1 MAEHKIDGND
11 GAGNVDLIRRIDA
24 MQACQVAPSDEW
36 SKATKDGYNQAATDC
51 AAAILRVAPVPAAN
65 DEVASYKM
73 AAMEC
78 ELECKALRAQRDD
91 AWGRADHALA
101 LAADVIDRDI
111 KKIQPEMTRRGQRL
125 ADGKKPGFQ
134 YAIHRADLDAR
145 ISCRDK
151 ILALR
156 DKPAPAVSPLLPDM
170 ADAATAAGI
179 VVWWDNEAQKIKM
192 AVTVQEAAKVLLDAF
207 MRKDI
212 DPLDAVDPQIEALA
226 IKHSGNRGDPV
237 IQLEIAEEFFCAAL
251 RSIAPPE
258 A

>member
-1 MAEHKIDGND
+1 MTAQSQE
-11 GAGNVDLIRRIDA
+11 AGMSDLIRRIDA

-36 SKATKDGYNQAATDC
+36 SKATKGGYNQAATDC
-51 AAAILRVAPVPAAN
+51 AMAIMRIAPVSAAN

-91 AWGRADHALA
+91 AWGPADHALA

-156 DKPAPAVSPLLPDM
+156 DKPAPAV
-170 ADAATAAGI
+170 
-179 VVWWDNEAQKIKM
+179 
-192 AVTVQEAAKVLLDAF
+192 TVQEAARVLLGVFEDPDANAPHGF
-207 MRKDI
+207 DWQAMYDEMTADHKESMDI
-212 DPLDAVDPQIEALA
+212 CGAHDWPSTLIV
-226 IKHSGNRGDPV
+226 
-237 IQLEIAEEFFCAAL
+237 AL
-251 RSIAPPE
+251 RAIAGGGDE
-258 A
+258 

>member
-1 MAEHKIDGND
+1 MADHKIDGND
-11 GAGNVDLIRRIDA
+11 GAGNVQAPERIWASNRTNGNCVVSFTSRSEEYSIEYICADRFSY
-24 MQACQVAPSDEW
+24 QL
-36 SKATKDGYNQAATDC
+36 
-51 AAAILRVAPVPAAN
+51 AAANA
-65 DEVASYKM
+65 
-73 AAMEC
+73 
-78 ELECKALRAQRDD
+78 
-91 AWGRADHALA
+91 RADAARDAALVE
-101 LAADVIDRDI
+101 AAKNCNDRGVRE
-111 KKIQPEMTRRGQRL
+111 QENYGL
-125 ADGKKPGFQ
+125 N
-134 YAIHRADLDAR
+134 RATQNYFRAR
-145 ISCRDK
+145 DT

-156 DKPAPAVSPLLPDM
+156 DKPAPRVDGWQPIETAPAVLPLLPDM
-170 ADAATAAGI
+170 VDAATAAGV